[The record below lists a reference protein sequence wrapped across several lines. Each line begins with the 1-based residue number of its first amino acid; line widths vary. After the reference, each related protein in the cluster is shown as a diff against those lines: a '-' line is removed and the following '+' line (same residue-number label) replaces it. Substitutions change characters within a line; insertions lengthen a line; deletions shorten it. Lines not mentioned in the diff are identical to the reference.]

1 MVNRLRVARSD
12 ATQYQPLATG
22 SPPDAALHRRL
33 TAAIRRHLPAVT
45 ASLLAEPVPTAD
57 GSFIEWYSDLSGQ
70 PVPLATLSG
79 GDRAAVD
86 AVLAD
91 RLRSLGALADRL
103 AGEGEGELAAA
114 LRQALSYPGEAAVYV
129 VDRQPV
135 LTFWG
140 YRPVAAAAA
149 AGLTPAGAA
158 AAGLLPEQPAPTA
171 EMAARAEDRAAT
183 GRRLPRWLPPLA
195 GVLALAAIAVGLFA
209 SGLVRWPPW
218 GPDYAALLK
227 TAGDEEQ
234 ALLRQIAGL
243 TADLEGRLAYCSLE
257 RGLNAAKAE
266 EDGLAG
272 RLAEA
277 VAALAAA
284 RELCPL
290 RAALAEA
297 TTMGTDLEQ
306 RHRRITRE
314 LAEAIDACRKKA
326 RAEARKAEEAR
337 RRAEAEKRKA
347 AEAERKAEAA
357 RRQAEAAARTP
368 AEPPPAQPPPE
379 PPRQQ
384 AAAPLPPAK
393 AATPP
398 GLPPCPGERT
408 PEEAPDA
415 AIVLDASG
423 SMRLPADASLSQIQG
438 MLNQLGPLGALG
450 AAIIGQTSAGP
461 SRLDSAKRGVNSV
474 VRSMPDDV
482 DVGLVTLQRCP
493 MATDDGF
500 FGGADRGR
508 LYARVDALRPMQ
520 GTPLAQGILQAG
532 EMVDGVKAPAVM
544 VVISDGDDSC
554 GGDPC
559 AAARRL
565 HAQKPLLK
573 INVVDILGNGA
584 GSCVATATG
593 GRVLKPGDGL
603 AFEKTI
609 KEAAQDAIKPAHC
622 R

>member
-33 TAAIRRHLPAVT
+33 TAAIRRHLRAVT

-140 YRPVAAAAA
+140 YRPV
-149 AGLTPAGAA
+149 AA

-423 SMRLPADASLSQIQG
+423 SIRLPADASLSQIQG

-493 MATDDGF
+493 MATDD
-500 FGGADRGR
+500 AAKR
-508 LYARVDALRPMQ
+508 LAMHK
-520 GTPLAQGILQAG
+520 
-532 EMVDGVKAPAVM
+532 M
-544 VVISDGDDSC
+544 
-554 GGDPC
+554 
-559 AAARRL
+559 
-565 HAQKPLLK
+565 
-573 INVVDILGNGA
+573 
-584 GSCVATATG
+584 
-593 GRVLKPGDGL
+593 
-603 AFEKTI
+603 AFEVAWRILRATPVNATVTSIAEKLSSCSSPGC
-609 KEAAQDAIKPAHC
+609 EPSSV
-622 R
+622 